1 MAKEALSY
9 YVVRLTLMNNKP
21 VLQRLREGRRNRNIS
36 SVTKRFDSKANI
48 AEVSNLSLTIK
59 FLSKNFSPNIW
70 WSNSFI
76 KNVTLHTVTS
86 LAVNSITDT
95 FLQMLQNLQNSCI
108 RSEIEKCPDYL
119 TGFRL
124 TLWYIGFRLEK
135 HLDNSELDWFYYQL
149 DLDWLI

>member
-135 HLDNSELDWFYYQL
+135 HLDNSELNWFYYQL

>member
-1 MAKEALSY
+1 MPCNGLAKEALSS

-48 AEVSNLSLTIK
+48 AEVSNLSLRIK
-59 FLSKNFSPNIW
+59 FLSKNFSPKIW

-86 LAVNSITDT
+86 LAVNSIRYFSANVTK
-95 FLQMLQNLQNSCI
+95 F
-108 RSEIEKCPDYL
+108 SE
-119 TGFRL
+119 
-124 TLWYIGFRLEK
+124 
-135 HLDNSELDWFYYQL
+135 
-149 DLDWLI
+149 

>member
-1 MAKEALSY
+1 MAKEALSS

-48 AEVSNLSLTIK
+48 AEVSNLSLRIK
-59 FLSKNFSPNIW
+59 FLSKNFSPKIW

-95 FLQMLQNLQNSCI
+95 FLQMLQNFQNSCI
-108 RSEIEKCPDYL
+108 RSEIEKFSDYL

-135 HLDNSELDWFYYQL
+135 HLENSDLDWFYYQL
-149 DLDWLI
+149 DLD

>member
-1 MAKEALSY
+1 MPCNGLAKEALSS

-95 FLQMLQNLQNSCI
+95 FLQMLQNLQNSCV

-124 TLWYIGFRLEK
+124 TL
-135 HLDNSELDWFYYQL
+135 
-149 DLDWLI
+149 